1 MTDPTIATSSKQQ
14 GRPQARPQ
22 AKASL
27 VNDPRV
33 RGIVYQLLTLLVVVW
48 IGVEFWTN
56 AVSNLERANI
66 ASGFGFLDTTAGFG
80 IVQTLIEYTE
90 ESSYGRAFFVGL
102 FNTLI
107 VAFFGIILAT
117 VIGFLVGIGSLSRN
131 WLIRQICVA
140 YVEVMR
146 NIPLLLHLFFWY
158 FGVLRAVPGPRESLN
173 FLDSVFVNNR
183 GIYFPRPEGGDGFG
197 LVLIL
202 VTIGIAASFFIAR
215 WARKRREQTGQ
226 PFPVL
231 YWSLGLIVGLPL
243 AVFLLLGMPLTFDY
257 PALKGFNFRGGIV
270 MIPEFISL
278 VLALSIYTAGFIA
291 ENVRSGIQSVNKG
304 QTEAAYALGIQPG
317 PTMRLVIIP
326 QAMRVIIP
334 PLTSQYLNLT
344 KNSSLAVAIAYPDLV
359 SVFAGTVLNQTG
371 QAVEILFLTMSV
383 YLTLSIITSILMNW
397 YNSRIALVER

>member
-1 MTDPTIATSSKQQ
+1 MTDPAIATPSK
-14 GRPQARPQ
+14 PPARTE

-27 VNDPRV
+27 ANDPRV
-33 RGIVYQLLTLLVVVW
+33 RGIVYQVLTLLVVVW

-102 FNTLI
+102 LNTLV
-107 VAFFGIILAT
+107 VAVFGILLAT
-117 VIGFLVGIGSLSRN
+117 IIGFLVGIGSLSRN

-173 FLDSVFVNNR
+173 FLDSIFVNNR
-183 GIYFPRPEGGDGFG
+183 GIYFPRPEGGEGFG
-197 LVLIL
+197 LVLLL
-202 VTIGIAASFFIAR
+202 VCIGIAASFFIAR

-231 YWSLGLIVGLPL
+231 YWSLGLIVGIPL

-257 PALKGFNFRGGIV
+257 PELRGFNFRGGIV

-383 YLTLSIITSILMNW
+383 YLTLSILTSILMNW

>member
-1 MTDPTIATSSKQQ
+1 MTDPTTVPPS
-14 GRPQARPQ
+14 
-22 AKASL
+22 AKSSL

-33 RGIVYQLLTLLVVVW
+33 RGIVYQLVTLLIVVW

-80 IVQTLIEYTE
+80 IVQTLVSYTE
-90 ESSYGRAFFVGL
+90 ESSYGRAFLVGL
-102 FNTLI
+102 LNTLL
-107 VAFFGIILAT
+107 VAALGILIAT
-117 VIGFLVGIGSLSRN
+117 IIGFLVGIGSLSRN

-173 FLDSVFVNNR
+173 FLDSIFVNNR
-183 GIYFPRPEGGDGFG
+183 GIYFPRPVGEDGFG

-202 VTIGIAASFFIAR
+202 LGIGIIASFFIAR

-231 YWSLGLIVGLPL
+231 YWSLGLILGLPF
-243 AVFLLLGMPLTFDY
+243 AAFLLMGLPLTFDY
-257 PALKGFNFRGGIV
+257 PELRGFNFRGGIV
-270 MIPEFISL
+270 MIPELISL

-291 ENVRSGIQSVNKG
+291 ENVRSGIQSVSKG

-317 PTMRLVIIP
+317 HTMRLVIIP

-383 YLTLSIITSILMNW
+383 YLTLSILTSIVMNW
-397 YNSRIALVER
+397 YNARIALVER

>member
-1 MTDPTIATSSKQQ
+1 MTDPSTATSAV
-14 GRPQARPQ
+14 PA

-27 VNDPRV
+27 VNDPRI
-33 RGIVYQLLTLLVVVW
+33 RGIVYQLVTLGLVVWV
-48 IGVEFWTN
+48 GLEFWTN
-56 AVSNLERANI
+56 AVGNLERANI

-80 IVQTLIEYTE
+80 IVQSLISYTE
-90 ESSYGRAFFVGL
+90 ESSYGRAFLVGL
-102 FNTLI
+102 LNTLLVAVIGI
-107 VAFFGIILAT
+107 VIATIL
-117 VIGFLVGIGSLSRN
+117 GFLVGVGSLSRN
-131 WLIRQICVA
+131 WLIRQICIA

-146 NIPLLLHLFFWY
+146 NIPLLLHIFFWY
-158 FGVLRAVPGPRESLN
+158 FAVLRAVPGPRDSLS
-173 FLDSVFVNNR
+173 LMDSIFINNR
-183 GIYFPRPEGGDGFG
+183 GIYFPRPVGEDGFG
-197 LVLIL
+197 IVLVVLL
-202 VTIGIAASFFIAR
+202 LGAVAAFGLAR
-215 WARKRREQTGQ
+215 WARNRREQTGQ

-231 YWSLGLIVGLPL
+231 YWSLGLVAGAPL
-243 AVFLLLGMPLTFDY
+243 LVFLVLGMPLSMDY
-257 PALKGFNFRGGIV
+257 PELRGFNFRGGLV

-278 VLALSIYTAGFIA
+278 VLALAIYTAGFIA
-291 ENVRSGIQSVNKG
+291 ENVRSGIQSVSKG

-383 YLTLSIITSILMNW
+383 YLTLSILTSILMNW
-397 YNSRIALVER
+397 YNARIALVER

>member
-1 MTDPTIATSSKQQ
+1 M
-14 GRPQARPQ
+14 
-22 AKASL
+22 
-27 VNDPRV
+27 NDPRV

-80 IVQTLIEYTE
+80 IVQTLIEYSE
-90 ESSYGRAFFVGL
+90 ESSYGRAFLVGL
-102 FNTLI
+102 LNTLI

-173 FLDSVFVNNR
+173 FLDSIFVNNR
-183 GIYFPRPEGGDGFG
+183 GIYFPSPQGGDGFG

-202 VTIGIAASFFIAR
+202 LGIGIVASFFIAR
-215 WARKRREQTGQ
+215 WASQRREQTGQ

-231 YWSLGLIVGLPL
+231 YWSLGLIVGIPL

-257 PALKGFNFRGGIV
+257 PALQGFNFRGGIV

-291 ENVRSGIQSVNKG
+291 ENVRSGIQSVSRG
-304 QTEAAYALGIQPG
+304 QTEAAYALGVQPG

>member
-1 MTDPTIATSSKQQ
+1 M
-14 GRPQARPQ
+14 
-22 AKASL
+22 
-27 VNDPRV
+27 NDPRV

-202 VTIGIAASFFIAR
+202 VAIGIAASFFIAR

>member
-1 MTDPTIATSSKQQ
+1 MTDPAIATSSKPQS
-14 GRPQARPQ
+14 RPE
-22 AKASL
+22 AKTSL

-102 FNTLI
+102 LNTLI

-173 FLDSVFVNNR
+173 FLDSIFVNNR

-202 VTIGIAASFFIAR
+202 VAIGIAASFFIAR

-291 ENVRSGIQSVNKG
+291 ENVRSGIQSVSKG

>member
-1 MTDPTIATSSKQQ
+1 MTDPTIATSSK
-14 GRPQARPQ
+14 PPARPE

-33 RGIVYQLLTLLVVVW
+33 RGIVYQVLTLLVVVW

-80 IVQTLIEYTE
+80 IVQTLIGYTE

-102 FNTLI
+102 LNTLI

-131 WLIRQICVA
+131 WLIRQICVV

-183 GIYFPRPEGGDGFG
+183 GIYFPRPEGGEGFG

-202 VTIGIAASFFIAR
+202 VAIGIAASFFIAR

-231 YWSLGLIVGLPL
+231 YWSLGLIVGIPL
-243 AVFLLLGMPLTFDY
+243 VVFLLLGMPLTFDY

-317 PTMRLVIIP
+317 RTMRLVIIP

-383 YLTLSIITSILMNW
+383 YLTLSILTSILMNW